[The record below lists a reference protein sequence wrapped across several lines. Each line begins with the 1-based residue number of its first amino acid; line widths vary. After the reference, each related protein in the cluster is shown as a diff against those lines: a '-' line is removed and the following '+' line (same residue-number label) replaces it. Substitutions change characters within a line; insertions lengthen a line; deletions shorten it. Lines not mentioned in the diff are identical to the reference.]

1 MYSPSFSF
9 FIGNRQVSQHEFEEV
24 DYRRINSM
32 AIMRSAMLAQSIYP
46 ESPLHLE
53 LYWDKDRFYYR
64 EANNEELV
72 NEYISKTFRDEIV
85 RNF

>member
-1 MYSPSFSF
+1 MVTQ
-9 FIGNRQVSQHEFEEV
+9 NEFEEV
-24 DYRRINSM
+24 EYRRINST
-32 AIMRSAMLAQSIYP
+32 AIIRSATLAQTIYP

-64 EANNEELV
+64 EANNMEPV
-72 NEYISKTFRDEIV
+72 NDYLSKTFRDEIV